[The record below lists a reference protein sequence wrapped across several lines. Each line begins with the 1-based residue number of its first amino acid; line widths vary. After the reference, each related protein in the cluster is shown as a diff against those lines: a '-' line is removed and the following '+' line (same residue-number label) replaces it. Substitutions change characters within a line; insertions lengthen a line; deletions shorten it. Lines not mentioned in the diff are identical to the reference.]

1 LEQNHHLTAPDW
13 GEELERKLCL
23 NALVEQLPQQSRHM
37 LHFRIL
43 GYSWKEIGRMLRISG
58 KQARSR
64 FYYDLNKAHTRL
76 HGSGTNG
83 AGHSEE
89 PE

>member
-1 LEQNHHLTAPDW
+1 LEQNHHLTSPDW
-13 GEELERKLCL
+13 EAEMERTLYLK
-23 NALVEQLPQQSRHM
+23 ALVEQLPEQSRHM

-43 GYSWKEIGRMLRISG
+43 GFSWKEIGRMLRISG

-64 FYYDLNKAHTRL
+64 FYYDLNKAHTKL
-76 HGSGTNG
+76 HGSTTNG

-89 PE
+89 SD